1 MPARIRKAAAAEA
14 SRLTDLAMRSKALW
28 GYTAEFMES
37 CREELTVTTDKMVD
51 ERFDYRVV
59 VVDDDIAG
67 YYALESLSEQEFEL
81 EALFVEPS
89 QIGKGLGRLLVEHAI
104 ANVAGREGESLL
116 IQGDPNATEFYTAI
130 GAEQIGYRES
140 ESIPGRALPLFQ
152 ISID

>member
-89 QIGKGLGRLLVEHAI
+89 QIGKGLGRLLVAHAI
-104 ANVAGREGESLL
+104 ANVAAKSGETLL

-130 GAEQIGYRES
+130 GARQIGYRES
-140 ESIPGRALPLFQ
+140 ESIPERVLPLFQ